1 MYFITDFI
9 VFTFLLSSVSLCIG
23 WFKELCSNAVK
34 KKHLMKLNCGTKVP
48 LFAFT
53 FFLYKSWQPLLSGD
67 GENSKV
73 QIKMKRGRKS
83 IVLLYRATTF
93 THCT

>member
-1 MYFITDFI
+1 
-9 VFTFLLSSVSLCIG
+9 
-23 WFKELCSNAVK
+23 
-34 KKHLMKLNCGTKVP
+34 MKLNCGTKVP

-53 FFLYKSWQPLLSGD
+53 FFVQILAATFKQRW
-67 GENSKV
+67 ENSKV
-73 QIKMKRGRKS
+73 QIKMRRGRKS